1 MSIKERKKQR
11 RDMGR
16 YEDRSERQ
24 SMAARPNFYKQI
36 RRREQLFQHLLAGG
50 RKARQRA
57 ASYCRIKGLRYHD
70 AEEIALTL
78 WI

>member
-1 MSIKERKKQR
+1 MSLKERKKQR
-11 RDMGR
+11 RDLGR
-16 YEDRSERQ
+16 YEDRAQRQ
-24 SMAARPNFYKQI
+24 SMAVRPNFYKQI
-36 RRREQLFQHLLAGG
+36 RRREQLFRHLLAGG

-57 ASYCRIKGLRYHD
+57 ARYCRIKGLRYQD

>member
-16 YEDRSERQ
+16 YENRAQMQ
-24 SMAARPNFYKQI
+24 SMAVRPNFYKQI
-36 RRREQLFQHLLAGG
+36 RRREQLFQHLLSGG
-50 RKARQRA
+50 RKAGQRA
-57 ASYCRIKGLRYHD
+57 ASYCRIKGLRRQD

>member
-16 YEDRSERQ
+16 YDDKAQMQ
-24 SMAARPNFYKQI
+24 SMAVRPNLYKQI
-36 RRREQLFQHLLAGG
+36 RRREQLFHHLLSGG

-57 ASYCRIKGLRYHD
+57 ARYCRIKGLRYQD

>member
-16 YEDRSERQ
+16 YENRAQMQ

-36 RRREQLFQHLLAGG
+36 RRREQLFQHLLSGG
-50 RKARQRA
+50 RKARERA
-57 ASYCRIKGLRYHD
+57 ASYCHIKGLRHQD
-70 AEEIALTL
+70 AEEMALTL

>member
-1 MSIKERKKQR
+1 
-11 RDMGR
+11 
-16 YEDRSERQ
+16 
-24 SMAARPNFYKQI
+24 MAARPNFYKQI